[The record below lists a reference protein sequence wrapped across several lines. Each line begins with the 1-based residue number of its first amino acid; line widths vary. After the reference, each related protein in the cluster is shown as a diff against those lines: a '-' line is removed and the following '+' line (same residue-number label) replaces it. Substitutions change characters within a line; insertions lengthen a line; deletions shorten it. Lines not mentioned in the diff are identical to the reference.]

1 MSSLIFI
8 PARLGSTRLPNK
20 ILADINGKTMINRV
34 FDQANKVANSK
45 VYVACGDN
53 EIANEVERFSG
64 NYVMTDPALPSG
76 TDRIYSAFSQLDLDK
91 NYEYIVNLQGDV
103 PNIDPSVIEQ
113 TINVLDQEPIC
124 DIATAV
130 IKLQDVEKASDPN
143 IVKAIAD
150 FSNNKTISECAN
162 FTREQPQNAN
172 DIYYEHIGIYVY
184 RTEALLKFV
193 KLSQSKRE
201 IDNKLEQLRGLDN
214 GMRIFAC
221 LISDDQKPINVDTKE
236 SLEQARNLIAV

>member
-1 MSSLIFI
+1 MSSLIII

-34 FDQANKVANSK
+34 FDQAKQVLNSK
-45 VYVACGDN
+45 VFVACGDI
-53 EIANEVERFSG
+53 EIANEVESFSG
-64 NYVMTDPALPSG
+64 NFVMTDSDLPSG
-76 TDRIYSAFSQLDLDK
+76 TDRIHAAFSQLDLEK

-113 TINVLDQEPIC
+113 TVNVLDQESEC

-150 FSNNKTISECAN
+150 FSNNQTISECSD
-162 FTREQPQNAN
+162 FTREKPQNAN

-184 RTEALLKFV
+184 RIEALLKFV

-221 LISDDQKPINVDTKE
+221 LINNDQKPINVDTQD
-236 SLEQARNLIAV
+236 SLEQARRLIAV